1 MPLFSSTYL
10 KKAKKVATPTRKSA
24 NLISESFL
32 SVRKFMDQTL
42 LDTMRVI
49 ALPTKT
55 NFRGINIREVALFQ
69 GEFGW
74 GEFSPFLEYDHAE
87 SAPWLACA
95 IEAATKPR
103 PQLYR
108 NSVKVNGT
116 IPATNDKNVIKALVE
131 TYQGVT
137 TFKVKVGD
145 NLSEDIARLAQIRS
159 LGRKIKIRIDVNG
172 LWSVKDALTNLYT
185 FYEEVGPFEYVEQ
198 PCATLEE
205 LRELKAS
212 IRIPIKIAVDEV
224 LRKAKDPFAVDL
236 TGAADLVM
244 LKVQPLGGIARAHKL
259 AEHHKLPV
267 VVSSALES
275 AVGINYG
282 LQLAASFPEMNFD
295 CGLGTGSLLAANV
308 ADLPIVDGQ
317 IEITDVEPEFNG
329 YEVAPDRFE
338 WWKNRVMKTAELL

>member
-1 MPLFSSTYL
+1 MDLSL
-10 KKAKKVATPTRKSA
+10 
-24 NLISESFL
+24 LES
-32 SVRKFMDQTL
+32 
-42 LDTMRVI
+42 MRVI

-55 NFRGINIREVALFQ
+55 NFRGINVREVALFQ
-69 GEFGW
+69 GEYGW
-74 GEFSPFLEYDHAE
+74 GEFSPFLEYDYQE
-87 SAPWLACA
+87 CAPWLMCA

-108 NSVKVNGT
+108 NSVRVNGT
-116 IPATNDKNVIKALVE
+116 IPATNDKSVIKSLVE
-131 TYQGVT
+131 TYQGVK

-145 NLSEDIARLAQIRS
+145 NLGEDIVRLAQIRS
-159 LGRKIKIRIDVNG
+159 LGREIKIRIDVNG
-172 LWSVKDALTNLYT
+172 LWSVKDALTNLYA

-205 LRELKAS
+205 LCELKSS
-212 IRIPIKIAVDEV
+212 IRIPLKIAVDEV
-224 LRKAKDPFAVDL
+224 LRKAKDPFDIDL
-236 TGAADLVM
+236 SGAADFVM
-244 LKVQPLGGIARAHKL
+244 LKVQPLGGIARAHQL

-295 CGLGTGSLLAANV
+295 CGLGTGSLLRADV
-308 ADLPIVDGQ
+308 ASLPIVNGE
-317 IEITDVEPEFNG
+317 IEITEVEPDFNG
-329 YEVAPDRFE
+329 YEVAPERYE